1 MSQNFDEFK
10 NEMFDTLR
18 ETISGDSGIVINI
31 INILLDAQAKDLEN
45 TFTNEQIKLLNA
57 RIDELECL
65 NRQLAQSISRY
76 EK

>member
-1 MSQNFDEFK
+1 MSKNFDEFK
-10 NEMFDTLR
+10 NKTFDTLR

-31 INILLDAQAKDLEN
+31 INVLLDTQAKDLEN

-57 RIDELECL
+57 RIDELERL

>member
-1 MSQNFDEFK
+1 MMNLKIRTFDA
-10 NEMFDTLR
+10 LR

-31 INILLDAQAKDLEN
+31 INVLLNAQAKDLEN

-57 RIDELECL
+57 RIDELERL

>member
-1 MSQNFDEFK
+1 MSKNFDEFK
-10 NEMFDTLR
+10 NKTFDALR

-31 INILLDAQAKDLEN
+31 INVLLDAQAKDLEN

-57 RIDELECL
+57 RIDELERL

>member
-1 MSQNFDEFK
+1 MSKNFDEFK
-10 NEMFDTLR
+10 NKTFDTLR

-31 INILLDAQAKDLEN
+31 INVLLDAQAKDLEN

-57 RIDELECL
+57 RIDELERL